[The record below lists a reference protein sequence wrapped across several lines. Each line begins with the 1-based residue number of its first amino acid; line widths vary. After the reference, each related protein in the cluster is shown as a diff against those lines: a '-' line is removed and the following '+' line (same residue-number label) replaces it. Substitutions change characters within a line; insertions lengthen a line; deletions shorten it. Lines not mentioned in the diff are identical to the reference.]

1 MISFKT
7 FLQEASAGPDKWDKY
22 FSGSD
27 IQTITKK
34 ETALFDL
41 NGKKTDELIPKGAYI
56 TVLGALEPEY
66 TSKPKIVYGE
76 KKYRVSLTDIAKPII
91 LNKTVKINL
100 KPDVLGITGDF
111 DMLTFAEDVKK
122 IIDEHTE
129 VPAAQGEYLKALV
142 DHASRPDEAD
152 AKDAVIEL
160 FTSSGIKTD
169 MSLKNTINT
178 DFMEIL
184 GPFFVSNEFDE
195 YYSGTCSF
203 PTAGNEPLYDFIM
216 KDEDGIELMCS
227 SKKSTG
233 SVNTLKV
240 KPLVQACEDYPEL
253 ARKYKR
259 EFELLNLI
267 NNTKIKETPNALNDW
282 LTKTFDD
289 YTPAKPAITS
299 PEMYRLEADTI
310 KWINSSNLDFTEIVD
325 AAIPELMYVKAKLAT
340 DGTLVVDPL
349 RKGADHTKLKFRSKN
364 SSNRM
369 IDKIGLV
376 V

>member
-282 LTKTFDD
+282 LAKTFDD
-289 YTPAKPAITS
+289 YTSAKPAITS